1 MIGTRSFPCVA
12 GTLAIGLKLLGFLL
26 HLCIFDVLH
35 SENHIFYTSILLL
48 VQRKRG
54 HYDLLV
60 QSYHES

>member
-1 MIGTRSFPCVA
+1 MA